1 MGDRKR
7 INISVDTQTYEKLQ
21 RLNAVCRFRS
31 VCKLVAV
38 AVGILLARQD
48 EEARRRR
55 CEPPE
60 DDADYI
66 KEVFD
71 DMAHA
76 EPTPERSIPTKH
88 HRNRESIEGHGKG

>member
-1 MGDRKR
+1 MGERKR
-7 INISVDTQTYEKLQ
+7 INISVDTQTYERLQ
-21 RLNAVCRFRS
+21 RLNQSCKFRS
-31 VCKLVAV
+31 VCKLIVV

-60 DDADYI
+60 GDADYI
-66 KEVFD
+66 KEMFD

-76 EPTPERSIPTKH
+76 EPTPERSAPPRH
-88 HRNRESIEGHGKG
+88 HRNRKSIEGHGKG

>member
-1 MGDRKR
+1 MGERKR
-7 INISVDTQTYEKLQ
+7 INISVDNQTYERLQ

-38 AVGILLARQD
+38 AVGILLARQE
-48 EEARRRR
+48 EEARRRQ

-66 KEVFD
+66 KEMFD

-76 EPTPERSIPTKH
+76 EPTPERSAPPRH
-88 HRNRESIEGHGKG
+88 HRTRKNTERYGKG